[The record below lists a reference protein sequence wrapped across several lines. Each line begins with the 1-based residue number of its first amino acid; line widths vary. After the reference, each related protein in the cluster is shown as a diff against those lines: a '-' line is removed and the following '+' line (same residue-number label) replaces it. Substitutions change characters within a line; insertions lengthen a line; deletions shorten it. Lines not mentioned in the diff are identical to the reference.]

1 MLPSIRSTSQRGGAI
16 TIEPLDPAS
25 PAAQALIAG
34 FDEYMSAVYGT
45 ERASGES
52 MRRLALPDV
61 HLLGA
66 FIETSLIGCGA
77 VKTVA
82 DEGYAEI
89 KSVYV
94 ALEHRGRGVSK
105 QLMHAL
111 ERYLVETGV
120 RVARLATGI
129 RQPTAIALYESIGYV
144 HRAPFGNYIA
154 DPQTVYMEKSL
165 GS

>member
-1 MLPSIRSTSQRGGAI
+1 MVPTIRGTSERSGAI
-16 TIEPLDPAS
+16 TIEPLDAES
-25 PAAQALIAG
+25 PAAQVLIAG
-34 FDEYMSAVYGT
+34 FDEYMSALYGT
-45 ERASGES
+45 ERDSGES
-52 MRRLALPDV
+52 VRRLGLPNV
-61 HLLGA
+61 HVLGA
-66 FIETSLIGCGA
+66 FVGTSLIGCGA
-77 VKTVA
+77 VKTIA
-82 DEGYAEI
+82 DEGCAEI

-105 QLMHAL
+105 LLMHAL